1 MTNKFVSVMEAIGRD
16 ALKAL
21 NEIEEYLPKIEE
33 LAGLIFPAQVAALTP
48 VINTTNLILKAV
60 TLAEQKMAAGNMQTG
75 TGLQKSA
82 DVLSAVEP
90 TVLQVL
96 SGAGLSVDSAY
107 VQKII
112 DAVVADL
119 NVRDS
124 TPATPAPAAA

>member
-16 ALKAL
+16 ALRAL
-21 NEIEEYLPKIEE
+21 NVVEKYLPKAEE
-33 LAGLIFPAQVAALTP
+33 LAMLLFPAQMAVLTP
-48 VINTTNLILKAV
+48 VLSVTNLILKAV
-60 TLAEQKMAAGNMQTG
+60 VLAEQKMAAGGQATG
-75 TGLQKSA
+75 TGLQKSS
-82 DVLSAVEP
+82 DVLSTVEP

-96 SGAGLSVDSAY
+96 SEAGISTTDTGY

-124 TPATPAPAAA
+124 TVAAASA